1 MAPSSTP
8 PLEGLGAAATGFGH
22 DRLDFSREFRC
33 KLRVSLLFG
42 SSMLT
47 GRGSCVSKVD
57 SEALLFYNSN
67 IAAACRGGSVIR
79 ELVRCFPERSKLN
92 SGHVGLEQPARG
104 LFGRDFAANTFVDI
118 WVVWFFD

>member
-1 MAPSSTP
+1 
-8 PLEGLGAAATGFGH
+8 
-22 DRLDFSREFRC
+22 
-33 KLRVSLLFG
+33 
-42 SSMLT
+42 MLT